1 MARLGR
7 HAYQKQFELVSIRV
21 HSWFNGFMQFCYL
34 LPTSVLL

>member
-7 HAYQKQFELVSIRV
+7 YAYLRQSKLVSIRV

-34 LPTSVLL
+34 LPTCALL